1 MVALNQGQQ
10 EAADSIE
17 LWYNLGLEDKQIYT
31 LAGYA
36 GTGKTFLINYIINER
51 LKLAPH
57 DVAYIAP
64 TGKAASVL
72 IQRGATNACT
82 LHKLIYN
89 RVEKE
94 YVNEIN
100 GKKVISK
107 KIEFVKKPS
116 IKKYKLII
124 LDEVSMVDAKN
135 MEDLISYGIP
145 ILCCR

>member
-10 EAADSIE
+10 DAADAIE
-17 LWYNLGLEDKQIYT
+17 LWYSLGLEDKQIYT

-51 LKLAPH
+51 LKLNPD

-89 RVEKE
+89 RVKIFHL
-94 YVNEIN
+94 VLGSGSMPSFHFIFSS
-100 GKKVISK
+100 VI
-107 KIEFVKKPS
+107 
-116 IKKYKLII
+116 
-124 LDEVSMVDAKN
+124 
-135 MEDLISYGIP
+135 
-145 ILCCR
+145 